1 MPKRRVKKAV
11 RPAVVRAPAVGTN
24 WLSWFLL
31 VGVGL
36 AMLGVT
42 GANVISSELTKT
54 IVLTWVAVFG
64 LVAWL
69 SLLLSR
75 GAVSWRWHW
84 LDLAVLFWFGVN
96 VAAALHSDLPRVSV
110 WGFGDLYGDG
120 LMAVTAAVVLFVLL
134 VNIPGR
140 FSLKHWLWLVA
151 ALGALGSIG
160 VWITAVSPFTVSFI
174 SRLASQT
181 GVLLA
186 ICVPV
191 VLSIRLSLKWT
202 WERWVSMGVL
212 VLCMTALIFLDQS
225 QAWWV
230 LLGGLAVW
238 LLGQRLI
245 TSTQVVQK
253 TMIVA
258 GLMAYAVICLTFEVS
273 VFQTDVFLS
282 TADTWQLIA
291 QHLNNPGLGA
301 GQQNFV
307 LLSAAQNPTA
317 TAYVTLASSSV
328 LSWLVGLGIIG
339 VIAWFSVVGCML
351 WCLVKEW
358 RRTNPTQEQ
367 WGAFSA
373 WIALG
378 IAAFILPL
386 GLVCLV
392 LFWVLLAA
400 LHRSMWSPA
409 DWSVKSERLI
419 ATLAM
424 LALAVSAVFLLF
436 SLWVG
441 GRLLLAQYH
450 YWTAQELYV
459 QGIDETEVKAELQAA
474 QRLAPQEAEY
484 NFALAEIL
492 LIQEEATPQ
501 GQIEPI
507 QYLIREGLRSAPYQ
521 LQWKNI
527 LEQLTQSTEE

>member
-1 MPKRRVKKAV
+1 MAKRRVKKVA
-11 RPAVVRAPAVGTN
+11 RASVAHAPVVGTN

-42 GANVISSELTKT
+42 GANFISSELTKT
-54 IVLTWVAVFG
+54 ILLTWVIVFG
-64 LVAWL
+64 LVSWF

-75 GAVSWRWHW
+75 GAVSWSWHW

-120 LMAVTAAVVLFVLL
+120 LMAATAAVVLFVLM

-151 ALGALGSIG
+151 ALGALGSLG
-160 VWITAVSPFTVSFI
+160 VWITTVSPVTVSFI

-181 GVLLA
+181 GVFLA
-186 ICVPV
+186 VCVPV
-191 VLSIRLSLKWT
+191 VLSLRLSLQWA

-230 LLGGLAVW
+230 LLVGLAIW

-245 TSTQVVQK
+245 TSTQLVQK
-253 TMIVA
+253 SMLVA
-258 GLMAYAVICLTFEVS
+258 GLMAFAVISLSLEVG
-273 VFQTDVFLS
+273 VFQTDIFLS

-291 QHLNNPGLGA
+291 QQLHNPGLGV

-317 TAYVTLASSSV
+317 TAFVTLASSSV

-339 VIAWFSVVGCML
+339 VVAWGSVVGCML
-351 WCLVKEW
+351 WCLLKEW

-373 WIALG
+373 WVAVVV
-378 IAAFILPL
+378 AAFILPV
-386 GLVCLV
+386 GLASLV

-400 LHRSMWSPA
+400 LHRSLWSPA
-409 DWSVKSERLI
+409 DWSIKSERLI
-419 ATLAM
+419 TTFSM

-450 YWTAQELYV
+450 YWTAQELYA
-459 QGIDETEVKAELQAA
+459 QGTDAAEVKIELQAA
-474 QRLAPQEAEY
+474 QRLAPQAAEY
-484 NFALAEIL
+484 NFALAELL

-501 GQIEPI
+501 GLIEPI
-507 QYLIREGLRSAPYQ
+507 QNLIREGLRTAPYQ

>member
-1 MPKRRVKKAV
+1 MAKRRVKKAV
-11 RPAVVRAPAVGTN
+11 RPSVVSAPVGRTN

-31 VGVGL
+31 VGVGV
-36 AMLGVT
+36 AMLGLT
-42 GANVISSELTKT
+42 GANFISSELTKT
-54 IVLTWVAVFG
+54 ILLTWVVVFG
-64 LVAWL
+64 LVSWF
-69 SLLLSR
+69 SVLLSR

-120 LMAVTAAVVLFVLL
+120 LMAATAAVVLFVLL

-151 ALGALGSIG
+151 ALGAVGSIG
-160 VWITAVSPFTVSFI
+160 VWITAVSPVTVSFV

-181 GVLLA
+181 GILIAVSIPVLLS
-186 ICVPV
+186 
-191 VLSIRLSLKWT
+191 LRLSVQRK
-202 WERWVSMGVL
+202 WERWTSLAVL
-212 VLCMTALIFLDQS
+212 VLCMTALMLLDQS

-230 LLGGLAVW
+230 LLVGLGVW
-238 LLGQRLI
+238 LLGQRLLVQ
-245 TSTQVVQK
+245 TQLVPR
-253 TMIVA
+253 TLMVA
-258 GLMAYAVICLTFEVS
+258 GLMVYAVICLPFQVG
-273 VFQTDVFLS
+273 VFQTDIFLS

-291 QHLNNPGLGA
+291 QHLNNPGLGV

-317 TAYVTLASSSV
+317 TAFVTLASSSV
-328 LSWLVGLGIIG
+328 LSWLVGLGSIG
-339 VIAWFSVVGCML
+339 VVAWFSVVGCML
-351 WCLVKEW
+351 WCLLKEW
-358 RRTNPTQEQ
+358 RHTNPTQEQ
-367 WGAFSA
+367 WGACSA
-373 WIALG
+373 WIAVVV
-378 IAAFILPL
+378 AAFILPL
-386 GLVCLV
+386 GLASLV

-400 LHRSMWSPA
+400 LHRSMWPPA
-409 DWSVKSERLI
+409 DWSIKSERLI
-419 ATLAM
+419 TTFSM
-424 LALAVSAVFLLF
+424 LALATSAVFLVF

-450 YWTAQELYV
+450 YWTAQELYA
-459 QGIDETEVKAELQAA
+459 QGTDEAEVKTELQAA

-484 NFALAEIL
+484 NFALAELL

-501 GQIEPI
+501 GQFEPI
-507 QYLIREGLRSAPYQ
+507 QTLIREGLRTAPYQ

>member
-1 MPKRRVKKAV
+1 MV
-11 RPAVVRAPAVGTN
+11 
-24 WLSWFLL
+24 
-31 VGVGL
+31 
-36 AMLGVT
+36 GVT
-42 GANVISSELTKT
+42 GANFISSELTKT
-54 IVLTWVAVFG
+54 ILLTWVVVFG

-120 LMAVTAAVVLFVLL
+120 LMAVTAAVMLFVLL

-140 FSLKHWLWLVA
+140 FSLKHWLWLIA
-151 ALGALGSIG
+151 GLGALGSLG
-160 VWITAVSPFTVSFI
+160 VGITAVSPVTVSFI

-181 GVLLA
+181 GVFLA
-186 ICVPV
+186 LCVPV
-191 VLSIRLSLKWT
+191 VLSIRLSLRWT
-202 WERWVSMGVL
+202 WERWVSMFVL
-212 VLCMTALIFLDQS
+212 ILCITALIFLDQA

-230 LLGGLAVW
+230 LLVGLAVW
-238 LLGQRLI
+238 LLGQRFI

-253 TMIVA
+253 SIMVA
-258 GLMAYAVICLTFEVS
+258 GLMASAVIGLSVQVG
-273 VFQTDVFLS
+273 VFQTDIFLS

-291 QHLNNPGLGA
+291 QHLNTPGLGV

-317 TAYVTLASSSV
+317 TAFVTLASSSV
-328 LSWLVGLGIIG
+328 LSWLVGLGIVG
-339 VIAWFSVVGCML
+339 VIAWVSVIGCML
-351 WCLVKEW
+351 WCLLKEW

-367 WGAFSA
+367 WGVFSA
-373 WIALG
+373 WIAL
-378 IAAFILPL
+378 IVAAFILPV
-386 GLVCLV
+386 GFVSLV
-392 LFWVLLAA
+392 LFWVLLAV

-409 DWSVKSERLI
+409 DWSIKSERLI
-419 ATLAM
+419 TTLSM

-436 SLWVG
+436 SFWVG

-459 QGIDETEVKAELQAA
+459 QGEDEAGVRTELQAA
-474 QRLAPQEAEY
+474 QRLAPRDAEY
-484 NFALAEIL
+484 NFALAELL
-492 LIQEEATPQ
+492 LIQAEATPQ

-507 QYLIREGLRSAPYQ
+507 QNLIREGLRTAPYQ